1 MIPDRGKNP
10 TPAAGPVTLVW
21 LGEGPSPAWPLGR
34 SVSAAPTPA
43 SLAECIAKESGGPQ
57 ASWVFWSVRAGTLD
71 PERVLRALAGPEDVW
86 HAGLRLGLAGLP
98 KAIDFVAPTW
108 MLNSDPPPRIEAT
121 SWRVSLEA
129 CVVRAEVLQK
139 LGGVRPEF
147 QSLDGAGLELGH
159 RWISRGALMRHR
171 PSLILDALSPERGAS
186 LPLEDEMRFVYYRF
200 GRFWLR
206 WSLWRSVLRGE
217 ARPWTAR
224 RIRRELEASPAPPAP
239 QPLHVSTVSSADS
252 APVTARVTVLIPT
265 VDRYPYLEKL
275 LGQLRNQT
283 VPPIEIVVV
292 DQTPADRRHPDLRE
306 RFPDLPLRLFQLD
319 QAGQCSSR
327 NLGLE
332 ASRGDYFLLLDDD
345 DEVPPDIVERHLRSL
360 RYFRNEVSCGVAL
373 EDGAGPLPEAFC
385 VLRASDVF
393 PAGNSMVSRAA
404 LQESGL
410 FDLAY
415 ERGARADADLG
426 TRLYLSGQ
434 LMVLDPQVEV
444 LHRHAPR
451 GGLRTHGARAVT
463 YASSRKKLLHRQ
475 IPGATELYLAKR
487 YFSAG
492 QVREW
497 FWLQAVA
504 TLAFKGSRVRR
515 ALKAALGLIF
525 LPDTLGKLRRRERQA
540 EAMMRVGPQIP
551 FLRSLDSQ
559 RSSLVNR

>member
-1 MIPDRGKNP
+1 MPDRGSS
-10 TPAAGPVTLVW
+10 ASIDAHAVTLVW
-21 LGEGPSPAWPLGR
+21 LGEGPAPAWPLGR
-34 SVSAAPTPA
+34 TVSAAPRPA
-43 SLAECIAKESGGPQ
+43 SLAECIVKESGGSP
-57 ASWVFWSVRAGTLD
+57 AAWVFWSARAGTLE
-71 PERVLRALAGPEDVW
+71 PERILASLSGPEDVW
-86 HAGLRLGLAGLP
+86 HAGLGLGLAGFP
-98 KAIDFVAPTW
+98 KAIDFIAPTW
-108 MLNSDPPPRIEAT
+108 MLNRDPSPEIDAT
-121 SWRVSLEA
+121 SWRLSLEA
-129 CVVRAEVLQK
+129 CVVRSEVFRK

-147 QSLDGAGLELGH
+147 QSLAGAGLELGH

-171 PSLILDALSPERGAS
+171 PSLLAVPPSKGDAG
-186 LPLEDEMRFVYYRF
+186 LPIEDEMRFVYYRF

-224 RIRRELEASPAPPAP
+224 RIRRKLEGSPAPPP
-239 QPLHVSTVSSADS
+239 TQPLHLSTVSSADP
-252 APVTARVTVLIPT
+252 APVGARVTVLIPT

-275 LGQLRNQT
+275 LGQLLNQT
-283 VPPIEIVVV
+283 VQPVEIVVV
-292 DQTPADRRHPDLRE
+292 DQTPADRRRSDLSE
-306 RFPDLPLRLFQLD
+306 CFPDLPLRVFQLD

-360 RYFRNEVSCGVAL
+360 RRFRNEVSCGVAL
-373 EDGAGPLPEAFC
+373 EDGAGPLPEAFR

-404 LQESGL
+404 LEESGL

-487 YFSAG
+487 YFSAS

-497 FWLQAVA
+497 LWLQAVA
-504 TLAFKGSRVRR
+504 TLAFRGSRVRR

-525 LPDTLGKLRRRERQA
+525 LPDTLQKLRRRERDADAMMAAGPRIPTFSA
-540 EAMMRVGPQIP
+540 EARP
-551 FLRSLDSQ
+551 RSAAAPDG
-559 RSSLVNR
+559 

>member
-1 MIPDRGKNP
+1 M
-10 TPAAGPVTLVW
+10 TLVW
-21 LGEGPSPAWPLGR
+21 LGEGPAPAWPLGR
-34 SVSAAPTPA
+34 SVKAAPTPA
-43 SLAECIAKESGGPQ
+43 SLAECIAREAGGAQ
-57 ASWVFWSVRAGTLD
+57 TAWVFWSDRAGVLEA
-71 PERVLRALAGPEDVW
+71 ERIRRALDGPEDVW

-108 MLNSDPPPRIEAT
+108 MLNGDPSPDIDAT
-121 SWRVSLEA
+121 SWRLSLEA
-129 CVVRAEVLQK
+129 CVVRSDVLRK
-139 LGGVRPEF
+139 LGGLRPEF
-147 QSLDGAGLELGH
+147 QSLAGAGLELGH

-171 PSLILDALSPERGAS
+171 PSLLDGVPAS
-186 LPLEDEMRFVYYRF
+186 GEAGLPLEDEMRFVYYRF

-217 ARPWTAR
+217 IRPWTAR
-224 RIRRELEASPAPPAP
+224 RVRRRLEAAPAPPSP
-239 QPLHVSTVSSADS
+239 EPLHASTVSAADP
-252 APVTARVTVLIPT
+252 APVAARVTILIPT

-283 VPPIEIVVV
+283 VPPVEIVVV
-292 DQTPADRRHPDLRE
+292 DQTPADRRHTDLRE
-306 RFPDLPLRLFQLD
+306 RFPDLPLRVFQLD

-360 RYFRNEVSCGVAL
+360 RRFRNEVSCGVAL
-373 EDGAGPLPEAFC
+373 EDGAGPLPEAFR

-404 LQESGL
+404 LQDSGL

-434 LMVLDPQVEV
+434 LMVLDPHVEV

-497 FWLQAVA
+497 LWLQAVA

-525 LPDTLGKLRRRERQA
+525 LPDTLKKLRRREREA
-540 EAMMRVGPQIP
+540 DAMMAIGPKIP
-551 FLRSLDSQ
+551 NLGSAATGAAPW
-559 RSSLVNR
+559 